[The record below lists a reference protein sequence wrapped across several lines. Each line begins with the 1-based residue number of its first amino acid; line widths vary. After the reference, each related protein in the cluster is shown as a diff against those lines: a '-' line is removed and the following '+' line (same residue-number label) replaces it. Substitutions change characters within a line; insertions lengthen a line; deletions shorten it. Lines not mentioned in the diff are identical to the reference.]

1 MFIGNDDVIETDKII
16 CILDYQ
22 PNASQ
27 LRKLI
32 DERKRAEK
40 VVGNE
45 KEAKSIII
53 TDDQIYFSYL
63 STQTLKKREDL
74 YMTTI
79 DS

>member
-16 CILDYQ
+16 SILDYQ

-27 LRKLI
+27 LSKLI
-32 DERKRAEK
+32 DERKRLEK
-40 VVGNE
+40 VIGNE